1 MLEALG
7 ADQQKFQY
15 AFPGLHGEEKRPERE
30 RERERESRTEQ
41 AGIYIVAR

>member
-7 ADQQKFQY
+7 ADQQKLQY

-30 RERERESRTEQ
+30 RAERNKLEF
-41 AGIYIVAR
+41 I

>member
-1 MLEALG
+1 MSMLEALG

-30 RERERESRTEQ
+30 SRTEQ